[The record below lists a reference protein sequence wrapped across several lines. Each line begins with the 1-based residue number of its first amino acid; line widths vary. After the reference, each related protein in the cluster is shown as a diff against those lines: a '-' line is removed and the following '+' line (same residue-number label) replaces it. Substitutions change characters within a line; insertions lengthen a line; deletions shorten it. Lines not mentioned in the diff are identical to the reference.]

1 MKRVLGI
8 LLTVFMMMGCCYFSS
23 IKKEEVVV
31 NEKPQIIETQ
41 IHYLTDGELSQLYS
55 CRQDYNK
62 DTTICFTQEEA
73 EMLMKLAQCEAGGC
87 TASQYY
93 EMMVV
98 VNRLKSDEFPDT
110 VKEII
115 YQTGQFSV
123 VSEGKF
129 AKAEPTLSS
138 HLALA
143 MVEKGIDWSEGAIWV
158 EASSNSS
165 DSWHSQNKEFLYEL
179 FGQRYYK

>member
-1 MKRVLGI
+1 MKRVLSI
-8 LLTVFMMMGCCYFSS
+8 LLAMVMTVGCCYFSQT
-23 IKKEEVVV
+23 KEEEEEVQ
-31 NEKPQIIETQ
+31 EPPQIIETE
-41 IHYLTDGELSQLYS
+41 IHYLTDEELSLLYT
-55 CRQDYNK
+55 CKQDYNR
-62 DTTICFTQEEA
+62 DTTINLTQEEA

-87 TASQYY
+87 VSSQYH

-98 VNRLKSDEFPDT
+98 VNRLKSDAFPNT
-110 VKEII
+110 VKEVI
-115 YQTGQFSV
+115 YQEGQFSV

-129 AKAEPTLSS
+129 AKAEPTLES

-143 MVEKGIDWSEGAIWV
+143 MVERGIDWSEGAIWV

-179 FGQRYYK
+179 YGQRYYK

>member
-8 LLTVFMMMGCCYFSS
+8 LLTAVMTMGSVYS
-23 IKKEEVVV
+23 IPSKKEEVVEV
-31 NEKPQIIETQ
+31 PQIIETKVD
-41 IHYLTDGELSQLYS
+41 YLTDEQLSTLYS
-55 CRQDYNK
+55 CKADPNK
-62 DTTICFTQEEA
+62 DTTINLTQEEA
-73 EMLMKLAQCEAGGC
+73 WMLMKLAQCEAGGC
-87 TASQYY
+87 VASQYH

-98 VNRLKSDEFPDT
+98 VNRLKSDEFPNT

-179 FGQRYYK
+179 YGQRYYK